1 MSERPVLLVTG
12 GSRGIGAAVC
22 LAAAEQGWRVVVNYA
37 SNEAAAQDV
46 VARIRDAGGEAWLW
60 AVAAGEKAAE
70 SVPIIYPH
78 AARAGF
84 LTRVRVLH
92 LE

>member
-1 MSERPVLLVTG
+1 MVSEFGKGPR
-12 GSRGIGAAVC
+12 R
-22 LAAAEQGWRVVVNYA
+22 
-37 SNEAAAQDV
+37 
-46 VARIRDAGGEAWLW
+46 RDAGGEAWLW